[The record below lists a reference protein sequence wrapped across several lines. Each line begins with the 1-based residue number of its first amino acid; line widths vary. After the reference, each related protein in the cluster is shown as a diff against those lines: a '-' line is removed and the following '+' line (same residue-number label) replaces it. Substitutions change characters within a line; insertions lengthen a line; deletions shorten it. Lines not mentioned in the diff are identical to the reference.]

1 METLA
6 AQLVNKTVA
15 METQQERQQNDT
27 ETLRIQ
33 VGSQMASMKE
43 EFKDSLRVS
52 YSDLLARVENVSEV
66 QELCC
71 QVGCF
76 TGS

>member
-6 AQLVNKTVA
+6 GQLANKTVA
-15 METQQERQQNDT
+15 METQQEQQQNDT
-27 ETLRIQ
+27 ETFRIQ

-43 EFKDSLRVS
+43 EFKDSLQVS

-71 QVGCF
+71 QVSYF

>member
-6 AQLVNKTVA
+6 AQLINKTVA
-15 METQQERQQNDT
+15 METQQYHQQNDT
-27 ETLRIQ
+27 ETFRIQ
-33 VGSQMASMKE
+33 IGSQMASMKE

-52 YSDLLARVENVSEV
+52 YIDLLARVENVSEV

-71 QVGCF
+71 QVGIVAM
-76 TGS
+76 